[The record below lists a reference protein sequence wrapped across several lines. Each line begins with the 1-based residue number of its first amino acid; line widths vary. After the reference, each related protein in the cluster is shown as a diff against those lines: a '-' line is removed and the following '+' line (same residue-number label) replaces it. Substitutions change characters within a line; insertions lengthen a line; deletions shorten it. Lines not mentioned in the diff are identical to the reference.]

1 MKPEANFLPLL
12 GAFFTGYLMQQ
23 RGASPH
29 TIASYRDTFRLLA
42 SFAGKKRKLQPSKLQ
57 VESLDAPL
65 ILAFLDDLEK
75 ERGNSPRTR
84 NCRLA
89 AIHSFFAFVARQ
101 EPILGAVAQRV
112 LAIQGKR
119 CVKHTID
126 YLTRPEMEALLGAPD
141 GTTWSGCRDRT
152 ILTLALETGLRVS
165 ELVALKCQDLVFGV
179 GAHVKCTGKGRKA
192 RCVPLRKETA
202 AAMRK
207 WLTVRK
213 GVETDV
219 LFPNARGKP
228 LTRDGVEYLLS
239 KHASTARKAC
249 SSLKNKRV
257 SPHVLRHSTAM
268 SMLEGGVDCSVIAL
282 WLGHEALESTHA
294 YLHASLELKE
304 RALATASPLEVP
316 LGRYHPSDPLLTFLE
331 SLGNGC

>member
-1 MKPEANFLPLL
+1 MKSVPNFLPLV
-12 GAFFTGYLMQQ
+12 GAFFTSYLMQQ

-42 SFAGKKRKLQPSKLQ
+42 SFAGKERKLQPSKLQ

-75 ERGNSPRTR
+75 GRGNSPRTR

-89 AIHSFFAFVARQ
+89 AIHSFFAFVARE
-101 EPILGAVAQRV
+101 EPMLGAVAQRV

-119 CVKHTID
+119 CAKHTID
-126 YLTRPEMEALLGAPD
+126 YLTRPEMEALLAVPD

-165 ELVALKCQDLVFGV
+165 ELVALKCQDLAFGT
-179 GAHVKCTGKGRKA
+179 GAHVKFMGKGRKT

-202 AAMRK
+202 AAIRK
-207 WLTVRK
+207 WMTVRK
-213 GVETDV
+213 GCDTDV

-239 KHASTARKAC
+239 KHARTARKTCAT
-249 SSLKNKRV
+249 LENKRV

-282 WLGHEALESTHA
+282 WLGHEALETTHA

-304 RALATASPLEVP
+304 KALASTTPMGKPTS
-316 LGRYHPSDPLLTFLE
+316 RYRPPDPLLAFLE
-331 SLGNGC
+331 SL